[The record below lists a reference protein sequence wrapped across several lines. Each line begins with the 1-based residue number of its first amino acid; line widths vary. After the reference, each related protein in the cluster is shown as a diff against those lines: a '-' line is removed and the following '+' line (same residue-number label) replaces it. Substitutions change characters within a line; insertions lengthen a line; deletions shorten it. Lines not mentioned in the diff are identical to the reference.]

1 MLQIESYIPNA
12 FSSTNCVD
20 YISDHFEAGENRPSH
35 WGCTPVV
42 KTGELYLYNSC
53 RFKRNDNGALLYDLA
68 NINSDQRR
76 YRITSQRCPEDSDE
90 NLKRLFLLYSPDDVS
105 ILIENFDKVIS
116 RRYGEWFIDNTV
128 VRNNLFFFYSDGWY
142 VSFSHQYFMACI
154 CHRVTNFTVE
164 EDRSLDSLE
173 AII

>member
-1 MLQIESYIPNA
+1 MLQIEHYITDV

-35 WGCTPVV
+35 WDCTPVV

-53 RFKRNDNGALLYDLA
+53 RFRRNDKGAPLYDLK

-76 YRITSQRCPEDSDE
+76 YRITSQHCPEDSDE
-90 NLKRLFLLYSPDDVS
+90 NLKLLFLLYSTKDTN
-105 ILIENFDKVIS
+105 LFIEDSDKVIS
-116 RRYGEWFIDNTV
+116 RRNGEWFIEGIPASFD
-128 VRNNLFFFYSDGWY
+128 LFFFYSKGWY
-142 VSFSHQYFMACI
+142 VSFGYLLFMDCI
-154 CHRVTNFTVE
+154 CHKVTNFTVE

-173 AII
+173 EII

>member
-1 MLQIESYIPNA
+1 MLQIEHYITDV
-12 FSSTNCVD
+12 FSATDCVD

-35 WGCTPVV
+35 WNCTPVV

-53 RFKRNDNGALLYDLA
+53 RFNRNDNGAPLYDLA
-68 NINSDQRR
+68 NINSDPRR

-105 ILIENFDKVIS
+105 LLIEGSDMVVS
-116 RRYGEWFIDNTV
+116 RRHGEWFIDSTSTITDPV
-128 VRNNLFFFYSDGWY
+128 FFYFKGWY
-142 VSFSHQYFMACI
+142 VSLSYKAFMKCI
-154 CHRVTNFTVE
+154 CHKVTNFTAE
-164 EDRSLDSLE
+164 EDSSLDSLE

>member
-1 MLQIESYIPNA
+1 MLQIEHYITDV
-12 FSSTNCVD
+12 FSATNCVD

-35 WGCTPVV
+35 WDCTPVV

-53 RFKRNDNGALLYDLA
+53 RFNRNDNGAPLYDLA
-68 NINSDQRR
+68 NINSDPRR

-105 ILIENFDKVIS
+105 LLIEGSDMVGS
-116 RRYGEWFIDNTV
+116 RRNREWFIGNTV

-142 VSFSHQYFMACI
+142 VSFSYQYFMDCI
-154 CHRVTNFTVE
+154 CHKVTNFTVE
-164 EDRSLDSLE
+164 EDSSLDSLE